1 MSKENTIIFGDI
13 VSGDT
18 DLFGEPIEGTTED
31 TKVEKESSEKKEDT
45 VIKDEEVENKEVTS
59 EEKVTPTSTEKSS
72 EVKEGDNEDLFGNT
86 LTDEEKVEKAE
97 KESDSKVGKIDYLQR
112 VKNLVNDGV
121 FYNFEELDELENLS
135 KEEYE
140 DIRKQ
145 QLNAIKDDLKDEVL
159 SDLSND
165 EKEFLEYKKSGGNL
179 EAYTKSFLNKQRAQ
193 NFDISTDN
201 GKKAVVFE
209 HYTKVNGYTPE
220 RAHKMIGMLEKGME
234 LDDEAEMLFE
244 RLNKYAEQ
252 EHKEVLRRQE
262 EYVESIQQAERDYKE
277 SVKNNLKESGVDIK
291 NTNKIL
297 KTLTE
302 RDEKGFTPID
312 KAFLSLRNDP
322 AKSKFLYDILI
333 DFDTFKKSIE
343 KDKQSETALNTIKK
357 IKFKEK
363 RQTSDVAENK
373 NNNIIQL

>member
-18 DLFGEPIEGTTED
+18 DLFGDPIEETTED
-31 TKVEKESSEKKEDT
+31 TKVEKESSEKKEET
-45 VIKDEEVENKEVTS
+45 VIKDEEEEEVTS
-59 EEKVTPTSTEKSS
+59 EEKVTATPTEESS
-72 EVKEGDNEDLFGNT
+72 EVEEDDNEDLFGDA
-86 LTDEEKVEKAE
+86 LTEEERVEKAE
-97 KESDSKVGKIDYLQR
+97 KESDSKTGKIDYLKR
-112 VKNLVNDGV
+112 VKDLVNDGV
-121 FYNFEELDELENLS
+121 FYNFEELDELESLT

-140 DIRKQ
+140 EIRKQ
-145 QLNAIKDDLKDEVL
+145 QLDAIKDDLKDEVL
-159 SDLSND
+159 SDLSTD

-179 EAYTKSFLNKQRAQ
+179 EAYTKSFLNKQRVQ

-209 HYTKVNGYTPE
+209 YYTKVNGYTPE

-234 LDDEAEMLFE
+234 LEDEAEMLYE

-252 EHKEVLRRQE
+252 EHQEVLRRQQ
-262 EYVESIQQAERDYKE
+262 EYIESIQQAERDYRE
-277 SVKNNLKESGVDIK
+277 SVKNNLKESGVDTK

-302 RDEKGFTPID
+302 RDERGFTPID

-322 AKSKFLYDILI
+322 EKSKFLYDILM